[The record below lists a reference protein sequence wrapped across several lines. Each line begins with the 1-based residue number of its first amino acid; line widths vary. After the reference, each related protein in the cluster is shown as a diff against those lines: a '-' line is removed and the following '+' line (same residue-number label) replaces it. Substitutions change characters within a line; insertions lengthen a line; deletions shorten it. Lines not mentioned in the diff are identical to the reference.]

1 MAAKKGARPR
11 KARGPSPASP
21 SRARA
26 TAEAAPIP
34 REVMGLG
41 LVSALGLAIHTYAA
55 GVVGFG
61 DSEAL
66 YATYAQHPQLG
77 YLDHPGLVGAVASL
91 IGHGTSPRPA
101 DAHILTSLVGAL
113 VPPLVAATASIAGAS
128 LRRAAIAGLVVAV
141 TPMIAIGLFALTP
154 DLLLAPLWLLAL
166 ALGAFAAREE
176 GTPRAARALAVMGLV
191 AGAATWAKASGSL
204 LFLVMFVSAYRE
216 RSGRRATL
224 FGAALGLLVV
234 APLVT
239 HEVSAGLPMLRH
251 RLIETQEGLPPLVKG
266 AGSLTLGQLL
276 YISPGFVVLAA
287 LRGKKLAASLRASRP
302 EVRFL
307 ALATALPAAGLA
319 LISLASRQAEPHWM
333 GPAWL
338 SFVVLVAACP
348 NEVPSPSR
356 RALVASTLGAAVIS
370 AAVHAWILVPSAP
383 RLAPRSYDPRYDIA
397 NELFGWPDATSA
409 LREELSEGDVIVGPH
424 WVVCAQVAAAIPGAR
439 VGCDTPIRD
448 DFDGWLPRDVWRSAP
463 RVHYVKDTR
472 FDARP
477 EAALPAHTK
486 IAERRVTVYRGGR
499 PTRTFTLTTFAREA
513 QKAP

>member
-11 KARGPSPASP
+11 KT
-21 SRARA
+21 RAA
-26 TAEAAPIP
+26 TTTADTATTSAEATPLP
-34 REVMGLG
+34 REVVGLG
-41 LVSALGLAIHTYAA
+41 LVSALGLAVHTYAA

-77 YLDHPGLVGAVASL
+77 YLDHPGLVGTVASL
-91 IGHGTSPRPA
+91 VGHGTSPRPA
-101 DAHILTSLVGAL
+101 DTHLLTSLVGAL
-113 VPPLVAATASIAGAS
+113 VPPLVAVTATLAGAS
-128 LRRAAIAGLVVAV
+128 LRRAAIAGIVVAV

-176 GTPRAARALAVMGLV
+176 RSPRARAALVALGVV
-191 AGAATWAKASGSL
+191 AGAATWAKATGSL
-204 LFLVMFVSAYRE
+204 LFVVLLASAYRE
-216 RSGRRATL
+216 RSDRRAKL
-224 FGAALGLLVV
+224 FGVALGLLVT
-234 APLVT
+234 APLAA
-239 HEVSAGLPMLRH
+239 HEIAAGFPMLRH
-251 RLIETQEGLPPLVKG
+251 RLVETQEGLPPLVKG
-266 AGSLTLGQLL
+266 LGSLTLGQLL
-276 YISPGFVVLAA
+276 YISPGFVVLAVLRARA
-287 LRGKKLAASLRASRP
+287 LASCHGASRP

-307 ALATALPAAGLA
+307 ALATALPAAALA
-319 LISLASRQAEPHWM
+319 LFSLASRQAEPHWM

-348 NEVPSPSR
+348 AEVPTPSP
-356 RALVASTLGAAVIS
+356 RALAASTLGAALIS

-397 NELFGWPDATSA
+397 NELFGWPDAASA
-409 LREELSEGDVIVGPH
+409 LREELMEGDVVVGPH
-424 WVVCAQVAAAIPGAR
+424 WVVCAQVAAALPGAR

-448 DFDGWLPRDVWRSAP
+448 DFDGWLPRDVWRSAT

-499 PTRTFTLTTFAREA
+499 PTRTFTLTTFTREA